1 MTTLL
6 RLRRRLWGRAGGVN
20 MEYVILA
27 VLVAAAVM
35 LAVAYFGR
43 TIAKMFLTSSE
54 AVTLEHTKAQSNLN
68 KRRPE
73 LDIDRKTAKK
83 YHDSMHK

>member
-1 MTTLL
+1 
-6 RLRRRLWGRAGGVN
+6 

-27 VLVAAAVM
+27 VLVAAALVW
-35 LAVAYFGR
+35 AVVYFSR

-68 KRRPE
+68 KRRVE
-73 LDIDRKTAKK
+73 LDKGRKDAKK